1 MKRFIAACIMAVL
14 LLMGM
19 SGVSL
24 NASEAYT
31 VENLDITIHVQE
43 DGRLL
48 VSEAYDLNFN
58 YYRSSF
64 VRTITPTCHVP
75 IQTVEGIVYRDYYF
89 PITDVQCDRLL
100 SITQNQD
107 SLSVAMG
114 DRDQTLT
121 GRQSFTVSYT
131 VQTTDLQLPEGTQ
144 MLYWTFVTSMDTTVE
159 HLHYEIHMPKAFDPQ
174 EVFTSTGKYGDVKDT
189 LSASVSGNV
198 ISGDLTQPL
207 QANELATIKVNL
219 PNTYFS
225 FPQPLDVSLWASLV
239 SIVLLLAVL
248 FVFWRFGRDREVF
261 VDVRSEPPKDLR
273 SAEIGYVMNRYASDR
288 DLMSLFID
296 WGIRGFIRIR
306 DCGEHVELEKLREM
320 NENNAK
326 AYERELFATVFQSG
340 DVVGEDALRE
350 ARVSFSMEKAKRML
364 ERSFTHERKRHVY
377 TNSSLILQGLM
388 VILTLIPSVLFIWLA
403 TFDTY
408 YLWHF
413 SARHLIVSLL
423 LGIDL
428 AAWVVL
434 IRHRYALS
442 ERAFFARLAIAITA
456 GCVLLA
462 LNAVILFLFDVQSWA
477 IVVYLIVTIVLFFC
491 MLYMDKRTRQGD
503 EWRAQIMGICEF
515 IESVEPKQLKQMQ
528 AEDHG
533 LFERLLP
540 YAYVLDL
547 ADIWAKKFKGI
558 AVEKP
563 SWYIGMEEYD
573 HFDAF
578 LFWHTFQYCFYYM
591 RQNAVYRPPIREAHF
606 LSLSGRILPKRN
618 RS

>member
-1 MKRFIAACIMAVL
+1 MKRFIASCIVL
-14 LLMGM
+14 VALFTSMF
-19 SGVSL
+19 SVSL
-24 NASEAYT
+24 GAREAYT

-48 VSEAYDLNFN
+48 VREDYDLNFN

-75 IQTVEGIVYRDYYF
+75 IQTEEGVVYQDYYF
-89 PITDVQCDRLL
+89 PITDIQCDRLL

-107 SLSVAMG
+107 SLSVTMG

-131 VQTTDLQLPEGTQ
+131 VQTTDLHLPEGTQ

-174 EVFTSTGKYGDVKDT
+174 EVFTSTGKYGDVKNT
-189 LSASVSGNV
+189 LSTQVSGNV
-198 ISGDLTQPL
+198 ISGDLSQPL
-207 QANELATIKVNL
+207 QDNELATIKVNL
-219 PNTYFS
+219 PNTYFT
-225 FPQPLDVSLWASLV
+225 FPQPLDVSLCASVL
-239 SIVLLLAVL
+239 SGVLLLAVL
-248 FVFWRFGRDREVF
+248 LVFWRFGRDREVF
-261 VDVRSEPPKDLR
+261 VDVRSEPPKDLG

-296 WGIRGFIRIR
+296 WGSRGFIRIR
-306 DCGEHVELEKLREM
+306 DCGEHFELEKLREM
-320 NENNAK
+320 NDNNAK
-326 AYERELFATVFQSG
+326 AYERELFDTVFQSG
-340 DVVGEDALRE
+340 DAVSETALRE
-350 ARVSFSMEKAKRML
+350 GRVAFSIERAKRML
-364 ERSFTHERKRHVY
+364 ERSFTHVRKRHVY

-388 VILTLIPSVLFIWLA
+388 VILTLVPSVIFIWLA
-403 TFDTY
+403 TFETY
-408 YLWHF
+408 YLWQF
-413 SARHLIVSLL
+413 SLRHLIVTFL

-428 AAWVVL
+428 AGWVVL
-434 IRHRYALS
+434 IRHRYILS
-442 ERAFFARLAIAITA
+442 ERAFFARMAVAITV
-456 GCVLLA
+456 GCVLLS
-462 LNAVILFLFDVQSWA
+462 LNAVILFLFGAESWA
-477 IVVYLIVTIVLFFC
+477 IILYLIVTIVLFFC

-503 EWRAQIMGICEF
+503 EWQAQILGLREF
-515 IESVEPKQLKQMQ
+515 IESIEPAQLKQLQ
-528 AEDHG
+528 ADDPG

-558 AVEKP
+558 EVQKP
-563 SWYIGMEEYD
+563 SWYEGMEEYD

-591 RQNAVYRPPIREAHF
+591 RQNAVYRPPIRDARF
-606 LSLSGRILPKRN
+606 LPFSGRILPKRD